1 MVMVKEVLLR
11 MMKSQAILLLIVL
24 LSALPVEAR
33 ESRGARES
41 HSAQESRG
49 ARALTSLG
57 SLEEGARAYQA
68 QDYRRAYRYWIFL
81 AQRGVARAQHN
92 VGVLH
97 LRGLGLKKN
106 EKAAFEWF
114 SRAAKQDFAR
124 AQHNLGW
131 MYQNG
136 IHVERNIEQARQF
149 YEAAAEKRFTLS
161 EERLGEILYN
171 NKDYKRARVILLRAA
186 RKGDRRAQ
194 FLLGEIFNHGLGA
207 DVDLAQAVQWYSSAA
222 HKAEPSAQYKL
233 ARLYIERQNDARAV
247 VLLEAAALS
256 GHREASNDL
265 GWMVVEG
272 RAVQKGSA
280 LDWFLRAARQEHKA
294 AALNIAALYS
304 RGFEVEQNNRL
315 AYMWL
320 LIAEKLEGKGK
331 EIEAKQVFAADLT
344 PDERKQAEGDAQKWL
359 ADKLKNKKTERKDS
373 PKDGSGGVL

>member
-1 MVMVKEVLLR
+1 MVMVKDVLLR
-11 MMKSQAILLLIVL
+11 MMKPQIILLLIVL

-33 ESRGARES
+33 EPR
-41 HSAQESRG
+41 ESRG

-68 QDYRRAYRYWIFL
+68 KDYRRAYRYWIFL
-81 AQRGVARAQHN
+81 AQSGVARAQHN

-106 EKAAFEWF
+106 EKAAFVWF
-114 SRAAKQDFAR
+114 SRAAKQNFAR

-136 IHVERNIEQARQF
+136 IHVERNIEQAKQF

-161 EERLGEILYN
+161 EKRLGEILYN

-194 FLLGEIFNHGLGA
+194 FLLGEIFSYGLGA
-207 DVDLAQAVQWYSSAA
+207 DVDLAQAVRWYRSAA
-222 HKAEPSAQYKL
+222 HKNEPSAQYKL
-233 ARLYIERQNDARAV
+233 ARLYIEKQNDARAV

-256 GHREASNDL
+256 SHKEASNDL

-272 RAVQKGSA
+272 RADQKGPA
-280 LDWFLRAARQEHKA
+280 LDWFLRAARQEHRA
-294 AALNIAALYS
+294 AALNIAALHS
-304 RGFEVEQNNRL
+304 RGLEVEQNNRL
-315 AYMWL
+315 AYTWL

-331 EIEAKQVFAADLT
+331 EIEAKQVFVADLT

-359 ADKLKNKKTERKDS
+359 ADKLKNKKTERKNS
-373 PKDGSGGVL
+373 SKDGSGGVL

>member
-1 MVMVKEVLLR
+1 
-11 MMKSQAILLLIVL
+11 MMKSPVILLLIVL
-24 LSALPVEAR
+24 LSALRVEAR

-41 HSAQESRG
+41 CGAREPRG
-49 ARALTSLG
+49 ARELTALG
-57 SLEEGARAYQA
+57 SIEEGARAYQA
-68 QDYRRAYRYWIFL
+68 QDYRRAYRYWILL

-97 LRGLGLKKN
+97 LRGLWLKKN

-114 SRAAKQDFAR
+114 RRAAKQDFDR

-136 IHVERNIEQARQF
+136 IHVERNMEQAKKF

-161 EERLGEILYN
+161 EKRLGEILYN
-171 NKDYKRARVILLRAA
+171 NKDYQRARVILLRAA
-186 RKGDRRAQ
+186 RKGDRRSQ
-194 FLLGEIFNHGLGA
+194 FLLGEIFSHGLGV
-207 DVDLAQAVQWYSSAA
+207 DVNRAQAMRWHRSAA
-222 HKAEPSAQYKL
+222 HKAEASTQYKL
-233 ARLYIERQNDARAV
+233 AQLYIENQNDARAI

-256 GHREASNDL
+256 GHKEASNDL
-265 GWMVVEG
+265 GWMIVEG

-280 LDWFLRAARQEHKA
+280 LDWFLRAARQEHRA

-304 RGFEVEQNNRL
+304 RGLEVEQNNRL
-315 AYMWL
+315 AYMWR
-320 LIAEKLEGKGK
+320 LIAEKLDGQGK

-359 ADKLKNKKTERKDS
+359 ADKLKNKKTEHEDS
-373 PKDGSGGVL
+373 SGGVL